1 METDILII
9 GGGPAGLTVAMTAR
23 ANYPDKRIT
32 IVRKDDIAMIPC
44 GIPYIF
50 GTLKKVEKNKINDEI
65 LAKNNIQLIID
76 EVIDVDVGNKIAR
89 LRNDEIKY
97 EKLVLATGS
106 LPSLPKIEGYELKN
120 VFGVYKNASKLQ
132 EMLSAIDEVENVV
145 IIGGGFI
152 GVEFADELAKA
163 GKKVS
168 IVEILPHLLYL
179 SFDDE
184 FCAMA
189 EEKLKMNGV
198 SIYTGKRVK
207 RIEGNESVE
216 GVTLEDGS
224 RLDADVVIM
233 ATGAKP
239 NTELAEKM
247 GLKTSKYGIDV
258 DEYMRTSMPDI
269 FAVGDCAAK
278 RCFFTRRHKPI
289 MLASIATAEARVAGS
304 NLYSINSF
312 RNIFGTLGIFS
323 TKIGDLTLGAAGL
336 IERMAEEEGFK
347 YIVGESKVDDKHP
360 SSLPGTRKIKTKL
373 LFSNDGFMIGGQIAG
388 GDTVGEIINLIGFAI
403 ETKMTA
409 PRFANLQIG
418 THPLLTPPP
427 TAPATLKA
435 VEDAIRKIYR
445 SDTA

>member
-1 METDILII
+1 MQTDILIV

-23 ANYPDKRIT
+23 ANYPDKSIT
-32 IVRKDDIAMIPC
+32 IVRKDNVAMIPC

-50 GTLKKVEKNKINDEI
+50 GTLKKVEKNKINDDI
-65 LAKNNIQLIID
+65 LAKNDINLVID
-76 EVIDVDVGNKIAR
+76 EVVDVDIASKVAK
-89 LRNDEIKY
+89 LKNDEIKY
-97 EKLVLATGS
+97 DKLVLATGS
-106 LPSLPKIEGYELKN
+106 LPSLPKIEGWNLKN
-120 VFGVYKNASKLQ
+120 VFGVYKNAEKLQ
-132 EMLSAIDEVENVV
+132 EMLAAIDEAENIA

-152 GVEFADELAKA
+152 GVEFADELIKA

-168 IVEILPHLLYL
+168 IIEMLPHLLYL

-184 FCAMA
+184 FCLMA

-198 SIYTGKRVK
+198 SIHTGKRVK
-207 RIEGNESVE
+207 RIEGDSKVNGITMENGDRIE
-216 GVTLEDGS
+216 
-224 RLDADVVIM
+224 ADVVIM

-239 NTELAEKM
+239 NIELAEKI

-258 DEYMRTSMPDI
+258 DEYMRSSVKDI

-323 TKIGDLTLGAAGL
+323 TKIGDLTLGTAGL
-336 IERMAEEEGFK
+336 IERRAKEEGFK

-360 SSLPGTRKIKTKL
+360 GSLPGTRKIKTKL
-373 LFSNDGFMIGGQIAG
+373 LFSKDGFMIGGQIAG
-388 GDTVGEIINLIGFAI
+388 GDTAGEIINLIGFAI

-435 VEDAIRKIYR
+435 VESAIRKIYR
-445 SDTA
+445 SE